1 MRTKHLWL
9 SVVTGA
15 AVGAA
20 SYYLKKKL
28 SSAPAAAPGAAAVP
42 SPAPAAPSAVAKE
55 AVYSFISGFKNA
67 ATVEFRF
74 DYDADRFHYAVA
86 EDDFLTESG
95 DSHVGILTGED
106 FSVQF
111 EYGAYYSGE
120 DFDLLTQE
128 LSSRHPDLDQA
139 VYGGLSGVKFRD
151 GDNFC
156 LAFPVP
162 EDAHSYMLITL
173 VKAPDNDDEL
183 ETIPDT
189 ADFRT
194 LLNSGSLS
202 VFRVSGVLSV
212 FLRDFREPSQTVIHS
227 RLADRGN
234 SQISQLPERCVR
246 ILDPQLR
253 HRSEALRQSPENP
266 RFLQEKDVIDL
277 FPGGAHCLADVG
289 RLAIDAPVDAVAQ
302 VLENPLILHIQHADS
317 RTHQIEKIH
326 NVRRILEIHNIELL
340 AKHNLGLF
348 AKTQKYFLQ
357 L

>member
-1 MRTKHLWL
+1 MLMRTKHLWL

-28 SSAPAAAPGAAAVP
+28 SSASAAAPVASTAPAEASAAAPAAA
-42 SPAPAAPSAVAKE
+42 AKE

-120 DFDLLTQE
+120 DFALLTQE

-162 EDAHSYMLITL
+162 EDAHSYLLITL

-183 ETIPDT
+183 ETIPE
-189 ADFRT
+189 APDFRG
-194 LLNSGSLS
+194 LLNSAS
-202 VFRVSGVLSV
+202 FRRV
-212 FLRDFREPSQTVIHS
+212 
-227 RLADRGN
+227 
-234 SQISQLPERCVR
+234 
-246 ILDPQLR
+246 
-253 HRSEALRQSPENP
+253 
-266 RFLQEKDVIDL
+266 
-277 FPGGAHCLADVG
+277 
-289 RLAIDAPVDAVAQ
+289 
-302 VLENPLILHIQHADS
+302 
-317 RTHQIEKIH
+317 
-326 NVRRILEIHNIELL
+326 
-340 AKHNLGLF
+340 
-348 AKTQKYFLQ
+348 
-357 L
+357 

>member
-28 SSAPAAAPGAAAVP
+28 PSAQAAKAAPGSSAAPAQAPSAPAVM
-42 SPAPAAPSAVAKE
+42 KE
-55 AVYSFISGFKNA
+55 AVYSFISGFKDA

-120 DFDLLTQE
+120 DFALLTQE

-162 EDAHSYMLITL
+162 EDAHSYLLITL

-183 ETIPDT
+183 ETIPE
-189 ADFRT
+189 APDFRG
-194 LLNSGSLS
+194 LLNSAS
-202 VFRVSGVLSV
+202 FRRV
-212 FLRDFREPSQTVIHS
+212 
-227 RLADRGN
+227 
-234 SQISQLPERCVR
+234 
-246 ILDPQLR
+246 
-253 HRSEALRQSPENP
+253 
-266 RFLQEKDVIDL
+266 
-277 FPGGAHCLADVG
+277 
-289 RLAIDAPVDAVAQ
+289 
-302 VLENPLILHIQHADS
+302 
-317 RTHQIEKIH
+317 
-326 NVRRILEIHNIELL
+326 
-340 AKHNLGLF
+340 
-348 AKTQKYFLQ
+348 
-357 L
+357 

>member
-42 SPAPAAPSAVAKE
+42 SPASAAPSAVTKE
-55 AVYSFISGFKNA
+55 AVYSFISGFKDA

-120 DFDLLTQE
+120 DFALLTQE

-162 EDAHSYMLITL
+162 EDAHSYLLITL

-194 LLNSGSLS
+194 LLNSAS
-202 VFRVSGVLSV
+202 FRRV
-212 FLRDFREPSQTVIHS
+212 
-227 RLADRGN
+227 
-234 SQISQLPERCVR
+234 
-246 ILDPQLR
+246 
-253 HRSEALRQSPENP
+253 
-266 RFLQEKDVIDL
+266 
-277 FPGGAHCLADVG
+277 
-289 RLAIDAPVDAVAQ
+289 
-302 VLENPLILHIQHADS
+302 
-317 RTHQIEKIH
+317 
-326 NVRRILEIHNIELL
+326 
-340 AKHNLGLF
+340 
-348 AKTQKYFLQ
+348 
-357 L
+357 

>member
-28 SSAPAAAPGAAAVP
+28 SSASAAAPGAAAVP
-42 SPAPAAPSAVAKE
+42 SPAPAAAAKE

-120 DFDLLTQE
+120 DFALLTQE
-128 LSSRHPDLDQA
+128 LSSRHPDLDPA

-151 GDNFC
+151 VDNFC

-162 EDAHSYMLITL
+162 EDAHSYLLITL

-183 ETIPDT
+183 ETIPE
-189 ADFRT
+189 APDFRG
-194 LLNSGSLS
+194 LLNSAS
-202 VFRVSGVLSV
+202 FRRV
-212 FLRDFREPSQTVIHS
+212 
-227 RLADRGN
+227 
-234 SQISQLPERCVR
+234 
-246 ILDPQLR
+246 
-253 HRSEALRQSPENP
+253 
-266 RFLQEKDVIDL
+266 
-277 FPGGAHCLADVG
+277 
-289 RLAIDAPVDAVAQ
+289 
-302 VLENPLILHIQHADS
+302 
-317 RTHQIEKIH
+317 
-326 NVRRILEIHNIELL
+326 
-340 AKHNLGLF
+340 
-348 AKTQKYFLQ
+348 
-357 L
+357 

>member
-1 MRTKHLWL
+1 MRTKYLWL

-28 SSAPAAAPGAAAVP
+28 SSASAAAPGAAAVP
-42 SPAPAAPSAVAKE
+42 SPAPAAPSAVTKE
-55 AVYSFISGFKNA
+55 AVYSFISGFKDA

-120 DFDLLTQE
+120 DFALLTQE

-162 EDAHSYMLITL
+162 EDAHSYLLITL

-183 ETIPDT
+183 ETIPE
-189 ADFRT
+189 APDFRG
-194 LLNSGSLS
+194 LLNSAS
-202 VFRVSGVLSV
+202 FRRV
-212 FLRDFREPSQTVIHS
+212 
-227 RLADRGN
+227 
-234 SQISQLPERCVR
+234 
-246 ILDPQLR
+246 
-253 HRSEALRQSPENP
+253 
-266 RFLQEKDVIDL
+266 
-277 FPGGAHCLADVG
+277 
-289 RLAIDAPVDAVAQ
+289 
-302 VLENPLILHIQHADS
+302 
-317 RTHQIEKIH
+317 
-326 NVRRILEIHNIELL
+326 
-340 AKHNLGLF
+340 
-348 AKTQKYFLQ
+348 
-357 L
+357 

>member
-28 SSAPAAAPGAAAVP
+28 SSASAAAPGAAAVP
-42 SPAPAAPSAVAKE
+42 SPAPAAPSAVTKE
-55 AVYSFISGFKNA
+55 AVYSFISGFKDA

-120 DFDLLTQE
+120 DFALLTQE

-151 GDNFC
+151 GDNVC

-162 EDAHSYMLITL
+162 EDAHSYLLITL

-183 ETIPDT
+183 ETIPE
-189 ADFRT
+189 APDFRG
-194 LLNSGSLS
+194 LLNSAS
-202 VFRVSGVLSV
+202 FRRV
-212 FLRDFREPSQTVIHS
+212 
-227 RLADRGN
+227 
-234 SQISQLPERCVR
+234 
-246 ILDPQLR
+246 
-253 HRSEALRQSPENP
+253 
-266 RFLQEKDVIDL
+266 
-277 FPGGAHCLADVG
+277 
-289 RLAIDAPVDAVAQ
+289 
-302 VLENPLILHIQHADS
+302 
-317 RTHQIEKIH
+317 
-326 NVRRILEIHNIELL
+326 
-340 AKHNLGLF
+340 
-348 AKTQKYFLQ
+348 
-357 L
+357 

>member
-28 SSAPAAAPGAAAVP
+28 SSASAAAPGAAAVP
-42 SPAPAAPSAVAKE
+42 SPAPAAPSAVTKE
-55 AVYSFISGFKNA
+55 AVYSFISGFKDA

-120 DFDLLTQE
+120 DFALLTQE
-128 LSSRHPDLDQA
+128 LSSRHPDLDSA
-139 VYGGLSGVKFRD
+139 SYGALTGVKFRD
-151 GDNFC
+151 GDHFC

-162 EDAHSYMLITL
+162 EDTHSYLLLTM

-183 ETIPDT
+183 ETIPET
-189 ADFRT
+189 PDFRR
-194 LLNSGSLS
+194 LLNSAS
-202 VFRVSGVLSV
+202 FRRV
-212 FLRDFREPSQTVIHS
+212 
-227 RLADRGN
+227 
-234 SQISQLPERCVR
+234 
-246 ILDPQLR
+246 
-253 HRSEALRQSPENP
+253 
-266 RFLQEKDVIDL
+266 
-277 FPGGAHCLADVG
+277 
-289 RLAIDAPVDAVAQ
+289 
-302 VLENPLILHIQHADS
+302 
-317 RTHQIEKIH
+317 
-326 NVRRILEIHNIELL
+326 
-340 AKHNLGLF
+340 
-348 AKTQKYFLQ
+348 
-357 L
+357 